1 MASSM
6 LGRDAKLETQKKVPM
21 FWMVRTLPA
30 FSTSPSARNFSKVGS
45 SFAPHSGLAV
55 RVLPVKGLP
64 SWRRAIRC
72 EFKLNLVAETPPA
85 AARPAAR
92 RSPVRMVKTREEDK
106 WFEDEEKGYHKGRS
120 FIVRELMI
128 FYNDHQLN
136 NRRKLSYGLA
146 ICM

>member
-1 MASSM
+1 
-6 LGRDAKLETQKKVPM
+6 
-21 FWMVRTLPA
+21 
-30 FSTSPSARNFSKVGS
+30 
-45 SFAPHSGLAV
+45 
-55 RVLPVKGLP
+55 
-64 SWRRAIRC
+64 
-72 EFKLNLVAETPPA
+72 VAETPPA

-146 ICM
+146 ICMHGRTEISHLRRAVNQWFCCAK